1 MPSVTR
7 VVKFIRKGDDGRG
20 ISSITEYYLATSAAS
35 GVTTSTSG
43 WTTAVQTVTAS
54 KKYLWNYEKIKY
66 SDGTVQNTA
75 PVIIGTYGDTGDPGN
90 GISETNTYYIATTLS
105 TGVTS
110 PRTSVLN
117 PSAGW
122 VKGVFQ
128 PATEAKPYAWKY
140 TETVYTNGGKVYTDA
155 ELIST
160 YKAGTNPNLLDNT
173 TFENDESMGAWD
185 IINKINS
192 SVAAENIPDG
202 ILTGAN
208 GYQGRN
214 AFRGGTR
221 YSRANISYKE
231 ILRQPILSKLK
242 PSTWYTLSYW
252 VRALSDSLFYG
263 DGVTSSDYGFSQH
276 KLYLQANHNYYFQIV
291 GHISQQAKNAGHSL
305 RAFIY
310 NSSWTW
316 HRVLEIKETK
326 VGTMVFTIID
336 DVPSTG
342 EYFLQFYSY
351 KDNFKQGDTL
361 YPVTIERAYIREAN
375 QIEMTHIFPGAID
388 TNVKGYVDGI
398 ETTLSSDG
406 AVNIGSCDWT
416 LHTFTFKTK
425 SQLPAEE
432 QYVLFRLMPNVVTSK
447 GDGSMYD
454 YGLTYAEIC
463 MPKLEIGMQPTGYIP
478 SDKDLKGGRGPALR
492 GPQDWEDCADGY
504 NFQAGGEND
513 EWKDVVIY
521 DGSYYCCTKNHVK
534 TANNYPLSTEDNNK
548 KLWRKGDKM
557 EFVATKILLATYALV
572 KNLGVE
578 AVQMKDDNGNILFEV
593 KDGNVTCKTGTFENI
608 KVYGSL
614 RNPFS
619 LVNDSFDVD
628 YNDNVALLSDGGGWV
643 NAYSLPWDV
652 SQSGR
657 KISMVNYRW
666 GSRYAEGMAEIDA
679 PSGKFFYEDG
689 LQKSKLRMSREII
702 ELIGYGTS
710 TEFYGWIV
718 VSRIDLMPT
727 QRYGHCLKVL
737 AYGTCTGGD
746 TAAKTSL
753 VYSTFDGSQLSV
765 TRQSTG
771 IYRITYPNTWFNNS
785 AHCRVIPT
793 GRGNVLNANSPSKAN
808 LHSIGANYFE
818 VSVSD
823 DESRNDGSF
832 DFIVYN
838 GSDFNILHN

>member
-43 WTTAVQTVTAS
+43 WTTAVQTVNAN
-54 KKYLWNYEKIKY
+54 KKYLWNYEKITY
-66 SDGTVQNTA
+66 TDGTVQNTA
-75 PVIIGTYGDTGDPGN
+75 PVIIGTYGDKGDPGNTGN

-105 TGVTS
+105 TGVKS
-110 PRTSVLN
+110 PRTGALN
-117 PSAGW
+117 PSTGW

-263 DGVTSSDYGFSQH
+263 DGVTSSAFGFSQF
-276 KLYLQANHNYYFQIV
+276 KLYMQANHNYYFQIV

-305 RAFIY
+305 RAYIY
-310 NSSWTW
+310 KSDWSWQSF
-316 HRVLEIKETK
+316 LEIKDTK
-326 VGTMVFTIID
+326 VGTMEFATIKD
-336 DVPSTG
+336 LPSTG

-361 YPVTIERAYIREAN
+361 YPVTVERAYIRDAD
-375 QIEMTHIFPGAID
+375 QIAMTHVFPSAID

-398 ETTLSSDG
+398 ETTLASDG
-406 AVNIGSCDWT
+406 AVNIGFCDWT

-513 EWKDVVIY
+513 EWKDAIMY
-521 DGSYYCCTKNHVK
+521 KSNYYSCIKSHKK
-534 TANNYPLSTEDNNK
+534 TANNYPGSTIDINNK
-548 KLWRKGDKM
+548 YWRLGDKM
-557 EFVATKILLATYALV
+557 EFVATKILLAAYALV

-578 AVQMKDDNGNILFEV
+578 VIDMKDANGNIIFQA
-593 KDGNVTCKTGTFENI
+593 KDGNVICKKGTFEDVSIAGYLYKKKTKISQTNLSEYTTI
-608 KVYGSL
+608 DVFNSL
-614 RNPFS
+614 RLDLLKSGTWVEFS
-619 LVNDSFDVD
+619 NLAQDV
-628 YNDNVALLSDGGGWV
+628 YIMMPSIYPEVTTYTAAQKEFVRSMIGNTILLQNISNQSITLTGRMKSTENSSSVSPNIQKNEFISLECRATVTDG
-643 NAYSLPWDV
+643 
-652 SQSGR
+652 
-657 KISMVNYRW
+657 
-666 GSRYAEGMAEIDA
+666 
-679 PSGKFFYEDG
+679 YED
-689 LQKSKLRMSREII
+689 
-702 ELIGYGTS
+702 
-710 TEFYGWIV
+710 
-718 VSRIDLMPT
+718 
-727 QRYGHCLKVL
+727 
-737 AYGTCTGGD
+737 
-746 TAAKTSL
+746 
-753 VYSTFDGSQLSV
+753 
-765 TRQSTG
+765 
-771 IYRITYPNTWFNNS
+771 IYWLYKKGKIR
-785 AHCRVIPT
+785 
-793 GRGNVLNANSPSKAN
+793 
-808 LHSIGANYFE
+808 
-818 VSVSD
+818 
-823 DESRNDGSF
+823 
-832 DFIVYN
+832 
-838 GSDFNILHN
+838 